1 MVSIVYDGDKV
12 LTTDENLPMIEID
25 ENYCTREIN
34 SDFQFLVKLS
44 FNWNEIDNY
53 KHLIEQTINASGLRF
68 RYLVISAIKQIQVN
82 KSCLIRVVLEMRSK
96 FYVCFY

>member
-1 MVSIVYDGDKV
+1 LVSIVYDGDKV

-82 KSCLIRVVLEMRSK
+82 
-96 FYVCFY
+96 